1 MKSISPL
8 FCENRRATNNRCMTA
23 DKRAKITDL
32 HLKEAAKLKALWD
45 ARQHPTQAVFGE
57 RFDLGNQANVG
68 HYLNGRSALNL
79 KAARAFAEVLECDIA
94 DFSPRVAQE
103 LAALAGESYTSSG
116 DFVKVH
122 RADVKFSNGTGSV
135 IYHEDDKPPLVF
147 RSDFLRRLG
156 IAPGNAVVVDAQ
168 GISNE
173 PKIVDGSVV
182 LVNRGDRER
191 LDGDFFAFR
200 FDGELLIKRL
210 QAIDGVG
217 VLASAE
223 NPNFKPKTKV
233 YSNANEGDIDII
245 GRAVWTGSTL

>member
-1 MKSISPL
+1 
-8 FCENRRATNNRCMTA
+8 MTA

-32 HLKEAAKLKALWD
+32 HRQEAAKLKALWE
-45 ARQHPTQAVFGE
+45 ARSHPTQAVFGE
-57 RFDLGNQANVG
+57 SYDLGNQANVG
-68 HYLNGRSALNL
+68 HYLNGRSALNV

-103 LAALAGESYTSSG
+103 LAALAGETHASG
-116 DFVKVH
+116 SDFVKVR
-122 RADVKFSNGTGSV
+122 RADVKFSNGAGSV
-135 IYHEDDKPPLVF
+135 VYHEDEKPPLVF

-156 IAPGNAVVVDAQ
+156 IAPGNAVVVDAH

-182 LVNRGDRER
+182 LINRGDRER

-200 FDGELLIKRL
+200 YDGELLIKRL
-210 QAIDGVG
+210 EKVEGVG
-217 VLASAE
+217 VLATAE
-223 NPNFKPKTKV
+223 NPNFKPKTRV
-233 YSNANEGDIDII
+233 YANTNADEIDVI